1 MCGRYNFTAEEVKEI
16 WDIVNKVDD
25 KLYKSGDIYPTNQ
38 AIVFT
43 GAEKAVKAQVMKW
56 GFPKWDGKGVIINAK
71 SETAADKKMFAGALA
86 GRRCVVPATGFY
98 EWQKH
103 NPDLPKTK
111 YLFSVPQSKVLYMA
125 GLYTSF
131 ENNSEC
137 FVILTQN
144 ANETIADIH
153 SRMPVIL
160 NKSEIDTWLTDS
172 RFANELFNQNGAR
185 LIKSAV

>member
-16 WDIVNKVDD
+16 WDIVTEVND

-43 GAEKAVKAQVMKW
+43 SGEKAVKAQAMKW

-86 GRRCVVPATGFY
+86 ARRCVVPATGFY
-98 EWQKH
+98 ECQKQ
-103 NPDLPKTK
+103 NPALPKTK

-125 GLYTSF
+125 GLYTAF
-131 ENNSEC
+131 ENSDDS

-160 NKSEIDTWLTDS
+160 NKSEIATWLTDS
-172 RFANELFNQNGAR
+172 RFANKLFNQEGSR
-185 LIKSAV
+185 LVKKAV